1 MFLKAVGDIRAT
13 VHQTQTELDAKD
25 RKPDFEFGVTLDEA
39 QLENHARAFVK
50 QYQQDLE
57 KFIEDNYSSGLVSQA
72 AHNPISR
79 WWKRMQTHL
88 GWSRDKSIRLMVDRH
103 IRNARKNLQS
113 MLDNLE
119 KRHINFR
126 SLIRDSEAF
135 YESFIQVYDKLA
147 NLAEAYNSRM
157 RIEKSD
163 QKQQQG
169 KMMYE
174 IIPNSDIYALRKIAD
189 SLQKDNANIE
199 WLNKLESSIS
209 EMQST
214 INEAK
219 AQSDSG
225 EGGADDESSDV
236 ALGEL

>member
-1 MFLKAVGDIRAT
+1 
-13 VHQTQTELDAKD
+13 
-25 RKPDFEFGVTLDEA
+25 
-39 QLENHARAFVK
+39 
-50 QYQQDLE
+50 
-57 KFIEDNYSSGLVSQA
+57 
-72 AHNPISR
+72 
-79 WWKRMQTHL
+79 MQTHL

-163 QKQQQG
+163 QRQQQG

-189 SLQKDNANIE
+189 SLQRDNDNIE
-199 WLNKLESSIS
+199 MLNKIESSIS
-209 EMQST
+209 EMQSV
-214 INEAK
+214 INESK
-219 AQSDSG
+219 SQI
-225 EGGADDESSDV
+225 DESDESDE
-236 ALGEL
+236 GDDQ